1 MTQGVVDVPKS
12 RSRKKADY
20 IPPPERTDKSKAVSA
35 RWVAPTMIALLLIGL
50 TWVVLYYVAASS
62 IGFVSTLGAW
72 NIAIGFGFMFA
83 GLMVAT
89 RWK

>member
-1 MTQGVVDVPKS
+1 MPKS
-12 RSRKKADY
+12 RSRKKSDY
-20 IPPPERTDKSKAVSA
+20 SAPPPKTPAGAGVSA

-50 TWVVLYYVAASS
+50 AWVVIYYVAAGWLPFIDS
-62 IGFVSTLGAW
+62 LGAW

>member
-1 MTQGVVDVPKS
+1 VPKS

-20 IPPPERTDKSKAVSA
+20 IPPPERTDKSKAVSG
-35 RWVAPTMIALLLIGL
+35 RWVAPTMVTLLLIGL
-50 TWVVLYYVAASS
+50 AWVVLYYVAAST
-62 IGFVSTLGAW
+62 IGFVSALGAW
-72 NIAIGFGFMFA
+72 NILIGFGFMFA

>member
-1 MTQGVVDVPKS
+1 VVDVPKS

-20 IPPPERTDKSKAVSA
+20 TPPPEKKAPGAGVSA
-35 RWVAPTMIALLLIGL
+35 RWVVPTMLALLIIGL
-50 TWVVLYYVAASS
+50 AWVVLYYVASSS
-62 IGFVSTLGAW
+62 IAFIGDLGAW
-72 NIAIGFGFMFA
+72 NILIGFGFMFA

>member
-1 MTQGVVDVPKS
+1 VPKS
-12 RSRKKADY
+12 RSRKKSDY
-20 IPPPERTDKSKAVSA
+20 TAPPARTPAGAGVSA
-35 RWVAPTMIALLLIGL
+35 RWVAPTMVALLVIGL
-50 TWVVLYYVAASS
+50 FWVVMYYVASS
-62 IGFVSTLGAW
+62 VIPFMDALGAW

>member
-1 MTQGVVDVPKS
+1 MPKS

-20 IPPPERTDKSKAVSA
+20 IPPPERTDKSKAVSG
-35 RWVAPTMIALLLIGL
+35 RWVAPTMVALLLIGL
-50 TWVVLYYVAASS
+50 TWVVLYYVAAST
-62 IGFVSTLGAW
+62 IGFVSALGAW

>member
-1 MTQGVVDVPKS
+1 MPKS

-20 IPPPERTDKSKAVSA
+20 IPPPERTDKSAAVSG
-35 RWVAPTMIALLLIGL
+35 RWVVPTMVALLLIGL

-62 IGFVSTLGAW
+62 IGFVSALGAW
-72 NIAIGFGFMFA
+72 NVAIGFGFMFA

>member
-1 MTQGVVDVPKS
+1 VVDVPKS

-20 IPPPERTDKSKAVSA
+20 TPPSEKKAPGSDVSA
-35 RWVAPTMIALLLIGL
+35 RWVVPTMLALLIIGL
-50 TWVVLYYVAASS
+50 TWVVLYYVASSS
-62 IGFVSTLGAW
+62 IGFISDLGAW
-72 NIAIGFGFMFA
+72 NVAIGFGFMFA

>member
-1 MTQGVVDVPKS
+1 MPKS

-20 IPPPERTDKSKAVSA
+20 TAPPKRTDKSSAVSA
-35 RWVAPTMIALLLIGL
+35 RWVVPTMVTLLLIGL
-50 TWVVLYYVAASS
+50 TWVVLYYVAAST
-62 IGFVSTLGAW
+62 IGFVSALGAW

>member
-1 MTQGVVDVPKS
+1 VPKS
-12 RSRKKADY
+12 RSRKKSDY
-20 IPPPERTDKSKAVSA
+20 VAPSPKTPAGAGVSA

-50 TWVVLYYVAASS
+50 VWVVLYYVAADWMPL
-62 IGFVSTLGAW
+62 IGDLGAW

>member
-1 MTQGVVDVPKS
+1 MPKS

-20 IPPPERTDKSKAVSA
+20 TPPSERTDTSSAVSG
-35 RWVAPTMIALLLIGL
+35 RWVVPTMVALLLIGL

>member
-1 MTQGVVDVPKS
+1 MPKS

-20 IPPPERTDKSKAVSA
+20 VPPPERKAPGAGVSP
-35 RWVAPTMIALLLIGL
+35 RWVAPTMVALLLIGL
-50 TWVVLYYVAASS
+50 AWVVFYYVAASS
-62 IGFVSTLGAW
+62 VDFVSTLGAW
-72 NIAIGFGFMFA
+72 NVAIGFGFMFA

>member
-1 MTQGVVDVPKS
+1 MPKS

-20 IPPPERTDKSKAVSA
+20 IPPPERTDKSKAVSG
-35 RWVAPTMIALLLIGL
+35 RWVAPTMVTLLLIGL
-50 TWVVLYYVAASS
+50 AWVVLYYVAAST
-62 IGFVSTLGAW
+62 IGFVSALGAW
-72 NIAIGFGFMFA
+72 NILIGFGFMFA

>member
-1 MTQGVVDVPKS
+1 MPKS

-20 IPPPERTDKSKAVSA
+20 IPPPERTDKSAAVSG
-35 RWVAPTMIALLLIGL
+35 RWVVPTMVTLLIVGL

-62 IGFVSTLGAW
+62 IGFVSALGAW
-72 NIAIGFGFMFA
+72 NVAIGFGFMFA

>member
-1 MTQGVVDVPKS
+1 MPKS

-20 IPPPERTDKSKAVSA
+20 IPPPERTDKSRAVSG

-50 TWVVLYYVAASS
+50 AWVVLYYVASGS
-62 IGFVSTLGAW
+62 IGFVGDLGAW

>member
-1 MTQGVVDVPKS
+1 MPKS

-20 IPPPERTDKSKAVSA
+20 IPPPERANRSSAVSA
-35 RWVAPTMIALLLIGL
+35 RWVAPTMIALLVIGL
-50 TWVVLYYVAASS
+50 TWVVLYYVASDYIAF
-62 IGFVSTLGAW
+62 IGDLGAW
-72 NIAIGFGFMFA
+72 NVAIGFGFMFA

>member
-1 MTQGVVDVPKS
+1 MPKS

-20 IPPPERTDKSKAVSA
+20 IPPPERTDKSKAVSP

-50 TWVVLYYVAASS
+50 TWVVLYYVAAST
-62 IGFVSTLGAW
+62 IGFVSALGAW
-72 NIAIGFGFMFA
+72 NILIGFGFMFA

>member
-1 MTQGVVDVPKS
+1 MPKS

-20 IPPPERTDKSKAVSA
+20 IPPPERTDKSRAISG

-50 TWVVLYYVAASS
+50 TWVVLYYVASSS
-62 IGFVSTLGAW
+62 IGFVSDLGAW